1 MINPQLTQSISYHP
15 CLYAMENM
23 NNSDQ
28 QRVDENSGGP
38 LEGMSPQNV
47 NPPANNEE
55 DDAVVY
61 AGLGVNNNPD
71 VMNPG
76 DEEASDTLL
85 YTDTATARHAT
96 DEISNDAEPDEF
108 VADLADSDLTDDE
121 IDEQITELAEE
132 EDEGN
137 ERY

>member
-1 MINPQLTQSISYHP
+1 
-15 CLYAMENM
+15 MENN

-28 QRVDENSGGP
+28 QRADNSGGP
-38 LEGMSPQNV
+38 LEGMSPQNT
-47 NPPANNEE
+47 NIPDNNEE
-55 DDAVVY
+55 MESVVY
-61 AGLGVNNNPD
+61 AGLGVNNDPD

-76 DEEASDTLL
+76 DQEATDTLL

-96 DEISNDAEPDEF
+96 DEVSNGEDMDDMPADLLDDDLSDDELDAE
-108 VADLADSDLTDDE
+108 
-121 IDEQITELAEE
+121 ITELAEE

>member
-1 MINPQLTQSISYHP
+1 
-15 CLYAMENM
+15 MESN

-28 QRVDENSGGP
+28 QRVDQNSGGP
-38 LEGMSPQNV
+38 LEGMSPQNT
-47 NPPANNEE
+47 NMPEN
-55 DDAVVY
+55 DDEMDSVVY
-61 AGLGVNNNPD
+61 AGLGVDNQPD

-96 DEISNDAEPDEF
+96 DGVSNDEDMDDMPD
-108 VADLADSDLTDDE
+108 DLLSGDLSDDE
-121 IDEQITELAEE
+121 LDEEITELAEDE
-132 EDEGN
+132 EEGG